1 MTLVQ
6 IVVIFAVMGIGAALQ
21 GSVGYGMGL
30 IASPILILISPRLIP
45 GPFALAA
52 TLLISLMIVREKQ
65 ALDFFGLRWA
75 IIGLIPGTLIG
86 SWILVS
92 IDTSVMVLLFALLIL
107 VIVGL
112 SYIGLHLQAN
122 RLTLGVA
129 GLFSGVMGILTTVSG
144 PLIALIY
151 QDTSGPRLRA
161 TMSGFFIAGCVISI
175 ASLIMVGR
183 MGVQEIQ
190 LSLLLIPGMLFGFL
204 ISSRVLPW
212 VDRGYTRSIVLSLAA
227 LSAIFIIIKQIW

>member
-1 MTLVQ
+1 MTLAQ
-6 IVVIFAVMGIGAALQ
+6 IVVIFAIMGIGSALQ

-52 TLLISLMIVREKQ
+52 TLLICLMIVRDKQ

-75 IIGLIPGTLIG
+75 ILGLIPGTLIG
-86 SWILVS
+86 SWVLAS
-92 IDTSVMVLLFALLIL
+92 IDTSVMVLLFAILIL
-107 VIVGL
+107 AMVGL
-112 SYIGLHLQAN
+112 SFVGLHPQAN
-122 RLTLGVA
+122 RLTLCSA

-161 TMSGFFIAGCVISI
+161 TMSGFFIAGCALSI

-183 MGVQEIQ
+183 MGVQEVQ
-190 LSLLLIPGMLFGFL
+190 MSLLLIPGVLLGFL

-212 VDRGYTRSIVLSLAA
+212 VDRGYTRSLVLSLSA
-227 LSAIFIIIKQIW
+227 LSAIFIIIRQIW

>member
-6 IVVIFAVMGIGAALQ
+6 IVVIFAIMGIGAALQ

-52 TLLISLMIVREKQ
+52 TLLISLMIIREKQ

-112 SYIGLHLQAN
+112 SFIGLHLQAN

-144 PLIALIY
+144 PLIAQFTRI
-151 QDTSGPRLRA
+151 RA
-161 TMSGFFIAGCVISI
+161 VPGCAPPCRAFS
-175 ASLIMVGR
+175 
-183 MGVQEIQ
+183 
-190 LSLLLIPGMLFGFL
+190 
-204 ISSRVLPW
+204 
-212 VDRGYTRSIVLSLAA
+212 SLAA
-227 LSAIFIIIKQIW
+227 